1 MRFQKIKSTLGLIVL
16 IVAAAGLIS
25 CAGEDGKA
33 PSTGGGT
40 PPTDTVPP
48 PPGGDPPGGAAS
60 PWKLTLTVSAPDP
73 AADDGVNISRLAAGE
88 DPAATDLFD
97 NGRDARA
104 LLSGTLDVYFDHSPD
119 AGYDG
124 FSKKIWHD
132 IRSPGLPKDWNVAVK
147 AGSGVTVTM
156 TWTLPAGEVGC
167 ATNQFVLEDSA
178 GVIPPTNLCGNEA
191 LQFTGDGQPRYFVL
205 RISWQEESLGS

>member
-1 MRFQKIKSTLGLIVL
+1 MVLAGCLIGLI
-16 IVAAAGLIS
+16 GLS
-25 CAGEDGKA
+25 ACQEA
-33 PSTGGGT
+33 PSGNGMPPPNNRGT
-40 PPTDTVPP
+40 PPPP
-48 PPGGDPPGGAAS
+48 AAAPS
-60 PWKLTLTVSAPDP
+60 WSLVLTAFVPDP
-73 AADDGVNISRLAAGE
+73 SADSGMASNRLKAGQ
-88 DPAATDLFD
+88 DSMATDLFD
-97 NGRDARA
+97 NGRDVRA

-205 RISWQEESLGS
+205 RISLQEESLGS